1 MRCRKVPKLLSLRI
15 DGLVPARRAAALG
28 QHLARC
34 ADCRLVAE
42 RMERAWGGLAR
53 LELPGAAPDDWAAIV
68 VGVEARRRPWLPAW
82 LEFGLAPSR
91 AATAAVLVAMAI
103 LGGAGAT
110 LLVRTMPFARPI
122 SLESEAIAE
131 TLGELPWNSPVSGLG
146 PMLDGA
152 VMQEVRP

>member
-15 DGLVPARRAAALG
+15 DGLIPPRQAADLE

-42 RMERAWGGLAR
+42 RLERAWGALAR
-53 LELPGAAPDDWAAIV
+53 VELPYAAPDDWAAIV
-68 VGVEARRRPWLPAW
+68 AGVEARRRPWLPAW
-82 LEFGLAPSR
+82 LECGLAPSR
-91 AATAAVLVAMAI
+91 AATAAVLVAMAV
-103 LGGAGAT
+103 LGGAGGA
-110 LLVRTMPFARPI
+110 LLVRALPSSRPV

-146 PMLDGA
+146 PILDGA
-152 VMQEVRP
+152 AMQEARP